1 MQLYTFY
8 GKMMINCIPNHLN
21 YCVTFIVNIC

>member
-8 GKMMINCIPNHLN
+8 GKIMINSIPNHLN
-21 YCVTFIVNIC
+21 YCVTFIVIIY